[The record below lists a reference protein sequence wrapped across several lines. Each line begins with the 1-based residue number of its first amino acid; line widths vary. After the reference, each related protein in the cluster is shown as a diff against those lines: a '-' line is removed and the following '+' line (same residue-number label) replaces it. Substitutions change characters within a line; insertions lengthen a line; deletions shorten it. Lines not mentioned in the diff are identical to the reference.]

1 MGSFFCPAGQ
11 LTEPGQSCQM
21 GFWATVCRVGTSGDM
36 AESAKRTG
44 EELSW
49 IDEVIPAF
57 TDPEAHLARL
67 RTTRNSVRQENNKP
81 AGKQE

>member
-1 MGSFFCPAGQ
+1 
-11 LTEPGQSCQM
+11 
-21 GFWATVCRVGTSGDM
+21 M